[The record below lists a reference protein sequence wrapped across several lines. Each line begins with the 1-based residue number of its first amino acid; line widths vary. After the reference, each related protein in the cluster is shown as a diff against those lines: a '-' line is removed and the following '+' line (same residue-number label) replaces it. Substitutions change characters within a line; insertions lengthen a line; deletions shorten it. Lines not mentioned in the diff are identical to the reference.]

1 MLGVIEQAP
10 DRLPRRGLTQRA
22 DEAVVAQA
30 PGHIF
35 QRPEMVTGP
44 VRQLPIDWE
53 VRSVRSGHWPMV
65 TRPDELTDVLREA
78 AEATVAEPQS
88 MATMR

>member
-1 MLGVIEQAP
+1 
-10 DRLPRRGLTQRA
+10 
-22 DEAVVAQA
+22 
-30 PGHIF
+30 
-35 QRPEMVTGP
+35 MVTGP

-65 TRPDELTDVLREA
+65 TRPDELTDVLRDA
-78 AEATVAEPQS
+78 AEAAVAEPQS